1 MNMKKWMFSL
11 MVILF
16 ATVLAACGTDQE
28 NEQDKENADT
38 NQQQE
43 EKNQENDSND
53 TEDKDMK
60 HSSSGEVPDG
70 LKEVENPKF
79 PVDSKAIIEAS
90 HMEGMKGAEAT
101 IKGAYDTTIYSVTY
115 TPTDGGEKV
124 KNHKWVIHEELKDVG
139 EEPLK
144 PGDEVTIQASHMKDM
159 DGATATIDSVEQT
172 TVYMVDYTSTTTD
185 EEVTNHKWVTED
197 ELSSVEK

>member
-1 MNMKKWMFSL
+1 MNMKKWIFSL

-16 ATVLAACGTDQE
+16 ATVFAACGMNQE
-28 NEQDKENADT
+28 NEQDKKNTDT
-38 NQQQE
+38 KQQQE
-43 EKNQENDSND
+43 EKNQKNDSND
-53 TEDKDMK
+53 AEDKDME

-70 LKEVENPKF
+70 LKEAENPKF

-101 IKGAYDTTIYSVTY
+101 IKGAYDTTVYSVTY

-124 KNHKWVIHEELKDVG
+124 KNHKWVIQEELKDVN

-144 PGDEVTIQASHMKDM
+144 PGDEATIQASHMKGM
-159 DGATATIDSVEQT
+159 DGATATIDSAKQT
-172 TVYMVDYTSTTTD
+172 TVYMIDYTSTTTD
-185 EEVTNHKWVTED
+185 EKVTNHKWVTED
-197 ELSSVEK
+197 ELAPVE